1 MAYIELPGVRAW
13 YMDSGGSGT
22 PMVLMHAASGTSE
35 CWEQQLPAFTAAGYR
50 CVAYDRRGW
59 GKSEPDPKT
68 GEQPGIA
75 SDDLHALVDKLE
87 LDRFHLVGT
96 AAGAA
101 PAMDYTLSHPERVR
115 SLTVADCTGGVRE
128 KAYLELHER
137 MRPPEFQALPTVL
150 REVSPN
156 YRGLNP
162 EGTKRWLEI
171 EHASNHEDAP
181 RQKARNDITFALLE
195 TLKVPVLAIAGQSDV
210 STPPALMR
218 QFVEHIP
225 NCRYETVPEAGH
237 AAFWEQP
244 EIWNRLVLEFAAQY

>member
-1 MAYIELPGVRAW
+1 MAYVDLPGVKLW
-13 YMDSGGSGT
+13 YTDSGGDGV
-22 PMVLMHAASGTSE
+22 PIVLLHAASGTSD
-35 CWEQQLPAFTAAGYR
+35 CWEQQLPAFTGAGYR

-59 GKSEPDPKT
+59 GKSEPKPST

-75 SDDLHALVDKLE
+75 SDDLHALIEHLG
-87 LDRFHLVGT
+87 LDRVHLVGT

-101 PAMDYTLSHPERVR
+101 PAMDYAFSHPERLR
-115 SLTVADCTGGVRE
+115 SLTVADCTGGVKE

-181 RQKARNDITFALLE
+181 RQGQRNTITYALLE
-195 TLKVPVLAIAGQSDV
+195 TLKVPVLAIAGQADQ

-218 QFVEHIP
+218 QFVAHIP
-225 NCRYETVPEAGH
+225 GCRYETVPEAGH

-244 EIWNRLVLEFAAQY
+244 EIWNKLVLDFIQQH